1 MENKVKHLEMIQGVI
16 NRMAANSFML
26 KGWAITLVS
35 GFFALSDKDSN
46 PMYFLVVY
54 IPIFLFWI
62 LDGFYLRQERLYR
75 LLFDEIRCKK
85 EEDIDFSM
93 KPIVKNI
100 GKQNWSSWYKCFISK
115 TEISFYLPLALM
127 SLGIIFVTHR

>member
-35 GFFALSDKDSN
+35 SFFALSNKDSN

-54 IPIFLFWI
+54 IPIFLFWA
-62 LDGFYLRQERLYR
+62 LDIFYLYQERLYR
-75 LLFDEIRCKK
+75 LLFDEIRNKK
-85 EEDIDFSM
+85 EEEIDFSM

-100 GKQNWSSWYKCFISK
+100 GKRNW
-115 TEISFYLPLALM
+115 
-127 SLGIIFVTHR
+127 IFLI